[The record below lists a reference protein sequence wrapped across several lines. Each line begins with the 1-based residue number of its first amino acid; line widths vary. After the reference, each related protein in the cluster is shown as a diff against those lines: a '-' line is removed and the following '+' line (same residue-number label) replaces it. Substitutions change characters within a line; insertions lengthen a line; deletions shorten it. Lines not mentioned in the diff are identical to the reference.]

1 MKKIF
6 CYLALAL
13 NPMTAATIQ
22 GIVIDESDNSPLIGA
37 NILLSN
43 LEIGS
48 TTDINGEFIF
58 SNINKRQFN
67 LEISMIGYDKYQKLS
82 LIHI

>member
-1 MKKIF
+1 MKKLF

-13 NPMTAATIQ
+13 SPMTAATIQ

-58 SNINKRQFN
+58 SNINKRQLN
-67 LEISMIGYDKYQKLS
+67 LEISPKPASSKAGS
-82 LIHI
+82 E